1 MKKIILIAFAF
12 LPLFGKAQVQQKMNL
27 SLQEAIQLGLQNRYD
42 VKSKSF
48 NAYLAK
54 NKISSKKKVWIP
66 DLSAEGNIQYNT
78 QLRTTIVPKSFA
90 AMAGT
95 NELKLG
101 AKNVSSFGL
110 SLNQPLFQPGIN
122 TDVKIAK
129 ANLALQNEKIKGDKI
144 DVKNAIA
151 KAYFDVLLKQLQFK
165 IAKEEEQRFFTYK
178 QLVHGELT
186 NGVAI
191 KNEYLRAKLDE
202 KNAQIKTQTM
212 QQNYLLALH
221 YLKYQ
226 INVPPHTKI
235 SLTDSIG
242 KIDLIKNLQPPSD
255 IVENRTEIK
264 QLKLKKREN
273 KLRLKRVR
281 QNALPSISFV
291 GYYAQ
296 LYQNDNFRYTESKWW
311 SPQSYLGLKIDIPI
325 TANFSNKNNI
335 QTQEIKEKQLGMT
348 LKQRKSDVRFQI
360 QKARTD
366 LENAQENRNTA
377 KKNYDL
383 SQRIYKNQQ
392 QQFKLGAFDYN
403 KLLDTEKSMHK
414 SEENYIQ
421 AVYKYI
427 RAKIAYWK
435 AVGEW

>member
-54 NKISSKKKVWIP
+54 NNISSKKKVWIP

-129 ANLALQNEKIKGDKI
+129 ANLALQNEKIKGEKI

-165 IAKEEEQRFFTYK
+165 IAKEEEQRFFTY
-178 QLVHGELT
+178 
-186 NGVAI
+186 
-191 KNEYLRAKLDE
+191 
-202 KNAQIKTQTM
+202 
-212 QQNYLLALH
+212 
-221 YLKYQ
+221 
-226 INVPPHTKI
+226 
-235 SLTDSIG
+235 
-242 KIDLIKNLQPPSD
+242 
-255 IVENRTEIK
+255 
-264 QLKLKKREN
+264 
-273 KLRLKRVR
+273 
-281 QNALPSISFV
+281 
-291 GYYAQ
+291 
-296 LYQNDNFRYTESKWW
+296 
-311 SPQSYLGLKIDIPI
+311 
-325 TANFSNKNNI
+325 
-335 QTQEIKEKQLGMT
+335 
-348 LKQRKSDVRFQI
+348 
-360 QKARTD
+360 
-366 LENAQENRNTA
+366 
-377 KKNYDL
+377 
-383 SQRIYKNQQ
+383 
-392 QQFKLGAFDYN
+392 
-403 KLLDTEKSMHK
+403 
-414 SEENYIQ
+414 
-421 AVYKYI
+421 
-427 RAKIAYWK
+427 
-435 AVGEW
+435 